1 MPQVASESDGLD
13 RVTVR
18 LVAAEAM
25 GRLQHPLPE
34 DHYLESSRLA
44 GQPAAAQ
51 AAPPRAQHQ
60 MNQPCSSDH

>member
-1 MPQVASESDGLD
+1 LQRSRLNFFTPLAEARRPQVPQVASERDGLD

-34 DHYLESSRLA
+34 GHYLARSRLA
-44 GQPAAAQ
+44 
-51 AAPPRAQHQ
+51 
-60 MNQPCSSDH
+60 NQPG